1 MRTLYIRK
9 VRFENRTVRTTLP
22 KEVAEH
28 LGLKETGNYIKYE
41 ILKDGTVTIKK
52 LEDK

>member
-1 MRTLYIRK
+1 MFIRK

-28 LGLKETGNYIKYE
+28 LGLTSTGDYIKYE
-41 ILKDGTVTIKK
+41 ILKDGTIIIKK
-52 LEDK
+52 VEDK